1 MCGIFGFL
9 VNNSEGIN
17 HTLIFDN
24 FLKTKGRGPDDCY
37 FNYQQD
43 KYFIGFH
50 RLSINDISI
59 NGNQPFEFVN
69 EDRKVTIIC
78 NGEIYNSDNLKDNN
92 LSETYVEGV
101 SKKSVRVNNDV
112 YTFKSDSDCEVIL
125 PLYLGHG
132 SSFVQY
138 LKGVFAILIIDE
150 NLKDNTI
157 KFIVTRDR
165 FGVRPL
171 YIGHSTNGNIM
182 VSSEYKSIY
191 QLCSTCYQFEPG
203 KLSEFKKNNIN
214 SEIYYNLQ
222 SKISTNFNDVKEL
235 IKSKFIESVE
245 KRIANTHRPVC
256 ALLSGGLD
264 SSLVCSI
271 ASNTLKKKG
280 KTLHTFAIGFEGSS
294 DLIHARSV
302 AEYINSHHKEVV
314 ITPEIAINSIKEVIW
329 AIESFDITTV
339 RASVG
344 QYLVSKYISD
354 NTNFKVV
361 LSGDGSDEVCGGYLE
376 NYLAPSE
383 KAFQDNVYERIKNIH
398 KYDVQRGDR
407 ATSIH
412 GLELRVPFLDHD
424 FVEAYLSAPVTFRM
438 PKLGKQMEKQL
449 LRDIFKGYL
458 PDSVL
463 YRRKE
468 AFSDGISKEDNS
480 WHNIIK
486 NICDDLFDES
496 ELNEKISY
504 YKSKPGAVP
513 KCKESLYYRIIFE
526 QLFGDKHTGLID
538 NFWMQKWSNSQDP
551 SARSLVNIY

>member
-9 VNNSEGIN
+9 INDSNEIN

-37 FNYQQD
+37 FSYQQN
-43 KYFIGFH
+43 KFFIGFH
-50 RLSINDISI
+50 RLSINDVSS
-59 NGNQPFEFVN
+59 NGNQPFEYVD
-69 EDRKVTIIC
+69 EEKKVTVIC
-78 NGEIYNSDNLKDNN
+78 NGEIYNSEYLKQVKFQ
-92 LSETYVEGV
+92 STIVEG
-101 SKKSVRVNNDV
+101 STKKSVRTKNNV

-125 PLYLGHG
+125 PLYLNYGRT
-132 SSFVQY
+132 FVQQ
-138 LKGVFAILIIDE
+138 LKGVFAILIIEE
-150 NLKDNTI
+150 NFKDNTVS
-157 KFIVTRDR
+157 FLVTRDR

-171 YIGHSTNGNIM
+171 YIGNCINGNIM

-191 QLCSTCYQFEPG
+191 QLCDTCSQFQPG
-203 KLSEFKKNNIN
+203 QISEYKQ
-214 SEIYYNLQ
+214 SETLTEIYYDLPA
-222 SKISTNFNDVKEL
+222 KIMSPISDINEY
-235 IKSKFIESVE
+235 IKLKFIESVE
-245 KRIANTHRPVC
+245 KRINNTHRPVC

-271 ASNTLKKKG
+271 ASNILKAKNMKLN
-280 KTLHTFAIGFEGSS
+280 TYAIGFEGSS
-294 DLIHARSV
+294 DLIHARTV
-302 AEYINSHHKEVV
+302 AQFINSVHKEVI
-314 ITPEIAINSIKEVIW
+314 ITPDIAINSIKDVIW

-344 QYLVSKYISD
+344 QYLVSKYISE

-361 LSGDGSDEVCGGYLE
+361 LSGDGSDEVLGGYLE
-376 NYLAPSE
+376 NYLAPNPE
-383 KAFQDNVYERIKNIH
+383 EFQNNVFERIKNIH

-424 FVEAYLSAPVTFRM
+424 FVETYLRAPVNKRM
-438 PKLGKQMEKQL
+438 PELGKRMEKQL

-458 PDSVL
+458 PDDIL

-486 NICDDLFDES
+486 KICDDLFDES
-496 ELNEKISY
+496 ELNEKINY
-504 YKSKPGAVP
+504 YKDKPGAVP

-551 SARSLVNIY
+551 SARSLIDIY